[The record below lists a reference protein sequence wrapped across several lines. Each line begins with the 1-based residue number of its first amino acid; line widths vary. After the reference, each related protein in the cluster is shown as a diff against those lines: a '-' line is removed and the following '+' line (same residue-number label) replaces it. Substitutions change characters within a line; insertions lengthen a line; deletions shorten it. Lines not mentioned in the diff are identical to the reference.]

1 MFSRLNFSL
10 QQQFHL
16 LIHMFDGEHAMAIL
30 PGCNGRFLVIDQGNI
45 LGELSFDKQFVC
57 ISGQADWN
65 IHLME
70 QLRAGIKNYYRKS

>member
-1 MFSRLNFSL
+1 MYSRVKFSL

-16 LIHMFDGEHAMAIL
+16 LINMFDGEHAMAIL
-30 PGCNGRFLVIDQGNI
+30 PGCNGSFLVIDQGNI
-45 LGELSFDKQFVC
+45 PGELSFDNQFDC

-65 IHLME
+65 PPLME